1 MTLEELKKVRFKFQ
15 SHIAMADEHIATYI
29 NEQYGFMMI
38 VRTPKK
44 DEFTYGKAKRHFV
57 YRGVTYKTLPKFMEA
72 IKDIQYDKART
83 GAI

>member
-1 MTLEELKKVRFKFQ
+1 MQ
-15 SHIAMADEHIATYI
+15 SHMAMADEHIATYI